1 MHFRPWKMDH
11 GHKFQSDILWN
22 TESRFLEHRRLR
34 QVVSLAWHKRCFEDT
49 NDWNVVDVHTRN
61 NFDNADS
68 VYVKPK
74 QTAKR

>member
-49 NDWNVVDVHTRN
+49 TDWNVVDVHTRN